1 MQIRSEEFHERLP
14 VSIMS
19 VWIRFQTRKLFLVS
33 THLLF
38 TTYIIR
44 NQQSVTFIITYED
57 DF

>member
-1 MQIRSEEFHERLP
+1 MNGFLSRLCQ
-14 VSIMS
+14 SGS
-19 VWIRFQTRKLFLVS
+19 QTRKLFLVS